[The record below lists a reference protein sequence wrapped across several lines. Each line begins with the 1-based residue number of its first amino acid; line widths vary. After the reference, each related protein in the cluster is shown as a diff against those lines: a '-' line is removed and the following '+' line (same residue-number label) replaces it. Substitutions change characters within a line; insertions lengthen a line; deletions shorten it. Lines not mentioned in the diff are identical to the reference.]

1 MIYTRL
7 QLLLDQTKGRFGQQ
21 IKIGQEM
28 PKELLHILGI
38 QEATRNPRKAL
49 KFTLC
54 LVSRLINLP
63 DKGGGQLFGILNELC
78 ATFSYIPSS
87 IRPVKHFFSDI
98 SLGSY
103 QIEARGPHT
112 HFKRK
117 HLIVF
122 AYISRSYQQNNNC
135 QKWIFIAGKNSNKLN
150 NEDCILTGK
159 HGGHGGGPY
168 RNLWLNCHISY
179 FAIEFSPLFSLS
191 FFIFSPY
198 K

>member
-159 HGGHGGGPY
+159 HGDTGRPVSQFVIELSHFIF
-168 RNLWLNCHISY
+168 CHWVFPS
-179 FAIEFSPLFSLS
+179 FFPLIFHFFSL
-191 FFIFSPY
+191 
-198 K
+198 